1 MVMLMVKREAFTALS
16 KYAENVQFANLEQ
29 TMVKIMM
36 KTEAFTA
43 LSKYALKEHVQY
55 ANLEQTMVTITPL
68 QNLQNT
74 R

>member
-1 MVMLMVKREAFTALS
+1 MVKIETIRAPL
-16 KYAENVQFANLEQ
+16 KYALKEHVQFANLEQ
-29 TMVKIMM
+29 TMVTIMTKIQ
-36 KTEAFTA
+36 AFTA

-55 ANLEQTMVTITPL
+55 ANLEQTMVTIMRPL